1 MPALAR
7 LFALC
12 LALVGPAASAAGP
25 TGDRPTELPTQS
37 ATDHPALGAADER
50 IERGRRIYELGIA
63 GDGTAVQALSA
74 GDSRLS
80 GTQAACTTCHRR
92 SGMGSREGRVAVSPV
107 TGPVLYTKPQPFWP
121 QRPGRAAAD
130 IRPLRQE
137 LRPPYDD
144 DTLVRAVR
152 NGVDAGGAALA
163 ALMPRYALGDT
174 DAQALVA
181 YLRQFGASPPPGLDG
196 QVLHLA
202 TVITPDADPARA
214 ATVADTL
221 SAWARSGA
229 MGGMPM
235 DLQVWRLD
243 GEPAGWTAQLHALQA
258 RRPVYAVLSGAGRA
272 RWSPVR
278 DFCEQAAVPCLFPI
292 VDLATEGASGSGTA
306 PGPDRTADF
315 YTLYLS
321 RGVPLEAR
329 ILARQIQELDPPPAR
344 VVQLVDDEAGEHAS
358 GLLSDLLGN
367 RPRVVRTWASDTP
380 AALIADLTDSD
391 VLVGWLSPAHLDALA
406 RSRPQGPGAQWTAFS
421 GQLAPPA
428 QTSLPP
434 AWRQQARWIS
444 LHSDPRR
451 LRGQG
456 VLGLTPWLAR
466 LPQALQARDPA
477 LMAEIYAATYFFGDA
492 LSRMHGHWSRE
503 YLLETLETA
512 NYTRPA
518 GSAFLALSLAPG
530 QREAAK
536 AGHLLAY
543 GGPEL
548 QDLLPLSPRLSP

>member
-1 MPALAR
+1 
-7 LFALC
+7 
-12 LALVGPAASAAGP
+12 
-25 TGDRPTELPTQS
+25 
-37 ATDHPALGAADER
+37 
-50 IERGRRIYELGIA
+50 
-63 GDGTAVQALSA
+63 
-74 GDSRLS
+74 
-80 GTQAACTTCHRR
+80 
-92 SGMGSREGRVAVSPV
+92 
-107 TGPVLYTKPQPFWP
+107 
-121 QRPGRAAAD
+121 
-130 IRPLRQE
+130 
-137 LRPPYDD
+137 
-144 DTLVRAVR
+144 
-152 NGVDAGGAALA
+152 
-163 ALMPRYALGDT
+163 MPRYTLGDD
-174 DAQALVA
+174 DAEALVA
-181 YLRQFGASPPPGLDG
+181 YLRQFGASLPSGLDG

-202 TVITPDADPARA
+202 TIITPDADPARA
-214 ATVADTL
+214 AAVADTL
-221 SAWARSGA
+221 SAWSRSGA
-229 MGGMPM
+229 LSGMPM
-235 DLQVWRLD
+235 DLQVWRLE

-278 DFCEQAAVPCLFPI
+278 DFCEQAALPCLFPI
-292 VDLATEGASGSGTA
+292 VDLAPESTGRSEPMQGS
-306 PGPDRTADF
+306 DRKSDF

-329 ILARQIQELDPPPAR
+329 ILARQIQELDPPSAR
-344 VVQLVDDEAGEHAS
+344 VVQLVDDEAGAYAA
-358 GLLSDLLGN
+358 GLLSDLLGE
-367 RPRVVRTWASDTP
+367 RPRVVRAWAAGEP
-380 AALIADLTDSD
+380 AALIADLTEDD

-406 RSRPQGPGAQWTAFS
+406 RARPQGPGARWSAFS

-428 QTSLPP
+428 KTSLPP
-434 AWRQQARWIS
+434 AWRQAARWIS

-466 LPQALQARDPA
+466 LPPALQKGDPA

-492 LSRMHGHWSRE
+492 LSRMHGYWGRE